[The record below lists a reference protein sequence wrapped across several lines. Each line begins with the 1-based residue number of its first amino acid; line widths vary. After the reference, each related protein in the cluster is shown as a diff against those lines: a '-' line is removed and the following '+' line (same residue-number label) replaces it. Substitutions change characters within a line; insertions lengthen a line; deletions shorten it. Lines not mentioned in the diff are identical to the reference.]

1 MVVGLKSKPLDD
13 VRSDVPV
20 QAVTQE
26 EVTRINI
33 NVPLSTRKLW
43 KTTAAQED
51 ITMGELI
58 TTAMQ
63 MYLSKKT

>member
-51 ITMGELI
+51 ITLGELI
-58 TTAMQ
+58 TNAMK
-63 MYLSKKT
+63 MYLNKNT